1 MRKLF
6 FNPENTG
13 FYDTQYNS
21 VIPDGSVEITQ
32 DIYDEF
38 AGVAWPE
45 GKVIGGND
53 AGMPAWVD
61 EPPQTEEELIA
72 EAESQKAQLRA
83 AADSEIEWRQDAVDA
98 EIATEE
104 ETAALAEWK
113 KYRVLLMR
121 VDTEDPDWPT
131 PPEQQAS

>member
-6 FNPENTG
+6 FNPENNG

-38 AGVAWPE
+38 SGVSWPE
-45 GKVIGGND
+45 GKIIGADN
-53 AGMPAWVD
+53 AGMPAWMD
-61 EPPQTEEELIA
+61 APPQSEEELIA

-98 EIATEE
+98 GIATGE

>member
-6 FNPENTG
+6 FNQENNG

-21 VIPDGSVEITQ
+21 VIPDGAVEITH

-45 GKVIGGND
+45 GKVIGADD

-61 EPPQTEEELIA
+61 TPPKSDEELIA
-72 EAESQKAQLRA
+72 EAESQQAQLRA
-83 AADSEIEWRQDAVDA
+83 VADSEIVWRQDAVDA

-121 VDTEDPDWPT
+121 VDTSDPEWPT
-131 PPEQQAS
+131 PPATQAS